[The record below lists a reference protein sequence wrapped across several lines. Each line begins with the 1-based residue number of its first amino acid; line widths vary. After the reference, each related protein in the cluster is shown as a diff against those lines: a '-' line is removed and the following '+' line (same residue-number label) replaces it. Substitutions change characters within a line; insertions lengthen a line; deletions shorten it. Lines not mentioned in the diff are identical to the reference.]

1 MQEKQS
7 QVCQWCLSEII
18 WDEEVGPET
27 HCPHCENE
35 LSAYRSV
42 QVGLA
47 RGEEQENS
55 RDDSEEEDWQEEEEG
70 PDTSWMNDENGFRGG
85 NRSLLAAE
93 GVIQR
98 IIDNQLEVP
107 ECPACREY
115 MIETGTQ
122 IVGGDRYQPSEPQAI
137 GISVLPNPYTIHLY
151 VCPSCYH
158 TASFLSPRDREEMVS
173 RLEAHS

>member
-1 MQEKQS
+1 MQEQQK
-7 QVCQWCLSEII
+7 QVCQWCHSEII

-35 LSAYRSV
+35 LGGYRSV
-42 QVGLA
+42 QVGIA
-47 RGEEQENS
+47 SGEGQEKDN
-55 RDDSEEEDWQEEEEG
+55 DDNDDEDWQDEEDEQ
-70 PDTSWMNDENGFRGG
+70 DTSWMNDENGFRGG
-85 NRSLLAAE
+85 SRSMLAAE

-98 IIDNQLEVP
+98 IIDEQLEVP

-122 IVGGDRYQPSEPQAI
+122 RIGGDGYQPSETQAI

-173 RLEAHS
+173 RLEARS

>member
-1 MQEKQS
+1 MQEKEAQG

-27 HCPHCENE
+27 HCPHCDSE
-35 LSAYRSV
+35 LGGYRSV
-42 QVGLA
+42 QVGLDPN
-47 RGEEQENS
+47 GEREEN
-55 RDDSEEEDWQEEEEG
+55 DDAEEEWQEEEEG

-85 NRSLLAAE
+85 NRSMLAAE
-93 GVIQR
+93 GAIQR
-98 IIDNQLEVP
+98 IIGEQLEAP

-115 MIETGTQ
+115 MMETGTQ
-122 IVGGDRYQPSEPQAI
+122 KIGGDNYRPNEPQAI
-137 GISVLPNPYTIHLY
+137 GISVLPNPYTVHLY

-158 TASFLSPRDREEMVS
+158 TASFLSLSDREEMVN

>member
-1 MQEKQS
+1 MQEQES

-47 RGEEQENS
+47 RDEEQGNS
-55 RDDSEEEDWQEEEEG
+55 EDDSDEEDWQDEEDE

-85 NRSLLAAE
+85 NRSMLAAE

-98 IIDNQLEVP
+98 MIDEQLEVP

-115 MIETGTQ
+115 MLETGTQ
-122 IVGGDRYQPSEPQAI
+122 KVGGEGYKPSENGAI
-137 GISVLPNPYTIHLY
+137 GISVLPNPHTIHLY

-158 TASFLSPRDREEMVS
+158 TASFLSLRDREEMVS